1 MPQCNALLLLG
12 SESTMV
18 HHRLEDGIHEKHS
31 LYPGDLVIRRASAA
45 RDWALHVPARVVGTG
60 QSIDKIADAGA
71 SRQKVGVVGVRS
83 TDGEA
88 ESAASARRLA
98 AGDSMADARVLFL
111 FLSQGEWPGD
121 PGWYGNCFR
130 VRGCLCAH
138 PEPVCASEHR
148 A

>member
-1 MPQCNALLLLG
+1 
-12 SESTMV
+12 MV

-31 LYPGDLVIRRASAA
+31 LYTGDLVIRRASAA

-60 QSIDKIADAGA
+60 QSIDKIAYAGA

-98 AGDSMADARVLFL
+98 WNELDQEVALTDAPLVSRALPTSLVLAPSELVIITVIFG
-111 FLSQGEWPGD
+111 FDG
-121 PGWYGNCFR
+121 C
-130 VRGCLCAH
+130 VRYI
-138 PEPVCASEHR
+138 
-148 A
+148 